1 MIKKEVEFW
10 KSLPG
15 VPGAEVSTFGRV
27 RTLDRVTPS
36 VRRTYFTKGRVLKQY
51 NDKYGYLNVSIKVD
65 GKWTIKKIHRLVA
78 RTFLPNPN
86 GLPMVNH
93 KDCNTKNNNVENLE
107 WCDGFYNQQY
117 RQKYGASQR
126 QPVFAVNLK
135 TFEVYR
141 FQSQHEAGQAL
152 GISQGNINEVTK
164 GKRTKAGG
172 FWFTND
178 DDNTADAIKQKLNEI
193 KHRATLKMH

>member
-1 MIKKEVEFW
+1 MIKKEVEVW

-65 GKWTIKKIHRLVA
+65 GKWTIKKVHRLVA

-107 WCDGFYNQQY
+107 WCDGSYNQQY

-141 FQSQHEAGQAL
+141 FQSQYEAGQAL
-152 GISQGNINEVTK
+152 GISQGNINEVIK
-164 GKRTKAGG
+164 GSRNQAGG
-172 FWFTND
+172 FWFVND
-178 DDNTADAIKQKLNEI
+178 DDNAADTIKQKLHDI
-193 KHRATLKMH
+193 GGTGLKIYN

>member
-1 MIKKEVEFW
+1 MIKKEVEVW

-65 GKWTIKKIHRLVA
+65 GKWTIKKVHRLVA

-107 WCDGFYNQQY
+107 WCDGSYNQQY

-141 FQSQHEAGQAL
+141 FHSQHEAGQAL

-164 GKRTKAGG
+164 GKRTKEGG

-178 DDNTADAIKQKLNEI
+178 DDNAAAAIKQKLHDI
-193 KHRATLKMH
+193 GGTGLKIYN

>member
-1 MIKKEVEFW
+1 MIKKEVEVW

-27 RTLDRVTPS
+27 RTLDRVMPS

-65 GKWTIKKIHRLVA
+65 GKWTIKKVHRLVA

-107 WCDGFYNQQY
+107 WCDGSYNQQY

-178 DDNTADAIKQKLNEI
+178 DNNAADTIKQKLHEI
-193 KHRATLKMH
+193 KHRSALKMR

>member
-1 MIKKEVEFW
+1 MIKKEAEVW

-65 GKWTIKKIHRLVA
+65 GKWTIKKVHRLVA

-107 WCDGFYNQQY
+107 WCDGSYNQQY

-141 FQSQHEAGQAL
+141 FQSQHEAGQEL

-164 GKRTKAGG
+164 GKRTQAGG

-178 DDNTADAIKQKLNEI
+178 AGNADDTIKQKLHDI
-193 KHRATLKMH
+193 KKIYN